1 MDFVDET
8 DETIREYREDSLQHG
23 SPVSIQSRRFEPAAK
38 ARPFQNRS
46 EATTFPTPPNSDSSL
61 STVERRSRSLLTS
74 ESIPRDLSGSS
85 QVKRRSQVAS
95 FVPPPP
101 STRPFE
107 IQGLSNLTFNN
118 PRGTVGA
125 GLLSSDVSQSPI
137 TWPLTSAL
145 EALLVRNFVD
155 NVARFFDF
163 CDQHRRFAL
172 DVPQYARTNYTLSRA
187 MLALSARHLSLV
199 SNFDTFVA
207 NRYQHQCLQSLIP
220 LLDEPTH
227 LADESLLAALVILR
241 LLEELDVSIAGSD
254 KHEHLLGTQA
264 IMSTQQQHTLASG
277 LREAAFWAAFRQ
289 EVYVSSMTH
298 RPPRLHVDSA
308 ILEHSFGPADDWV
321 WSRRSIAHC
330 GNVLQ
335 FAYGPNS
342 TSTYQFQKLMEDNDR
357 WSNDRPTSFD
367 ALYRGAE
374 NEINDMFPDLRLQ
387 AEWHGEIFPPHTR
400 PGTLMKN
407 SDGPAVSSPR
417 ASLARHS

>member
-1 MDFVDET
+1 M
-8 DETIREYREDSLQHG
+8 QHG
-23 SPVSIQSRRFEPAAK
+23 SPASIQSRQVEHVAR
-38 ARPFQNRS
+38 ARPANSRS
-46 EATTFPTPPNSDSSL
+46 IPITFPTPPKSDGSL
-61 STVERRSRSLLTS
+61 STVEVRKTS
-74 ESIPRDLSGSS
+74 PLKAESIPRHLSSSS
-85 QVKRRSQVAS
+85 QIKRKSQVAS

-107 IQGLSNLTFNN
+107 IQGLSNLAFNN

-125 GLLSSDVSQSPI
+125 GLLSNDASNSSI
-137 TWPLTSAL
+137 TWPLDSAL

-155 NVARFFDF
+155 NVSRFFDF
-163 CDQHRRFAL
+163 CDQHRRFAI
-172 DVPQYARTNYTLSRA
+172 DVPQYARRNYTLSRA
-187 MLALSARHLSLV
+187 LLALSARHLSLV

-220 LLDEPTH
+220 ILDEPAH

-264 IMSTQQQHTLASG
+264 IISTQQQHTLASG

-335 FAYGPNS
+335 FAYGLES
-342 TSTYQFQKLMEDNDR
+342 TSGYRFQKLMEENER
-357 WSNDRPTSFD
+357 WSKDRPRSFD
-367 ALYRGAE
+367 PLYQGAD
-374 NEINDMFPDLRLQ
+374 NEINDMFPDLRFQ
-387 AEWHGEIFPPHTR
+387 AEWHGKKIPTCYRKRVTDSVQSWVCNTISWLTF
-400 PGTLMKN
+400 
-407 SDGPAVSSPR
+407 S
-417 ASLARHS
+417 